1 MTTTASGT
9 DSGQATDHLAGAPR
23 PQPLGA
29 LPWPAGMLVVPDV
42 DGAADVCRSLA
53 AGDPVSAWPE
63 GLAFL
68 QAAIDEQEPELVAHQ
83 VPGDDA
89 VARYDR
95 AVLVGAEPHE
105 WDALAASTTGEMRVL
120 VDTARFSLGVTD
132 TPPDPS
138 GATGEVAAMALSA
151 RASAWL
157 ERGDAQS
164 AVDELALAVVAA
176 REAGA
181 VVLAVTLG
189 TTRSDLLRERL
200 GDAAAAARQADD
212 VLRGMATGF
221 VPEVR
226 AEALVAR
233 ALARQEL
240 AGTDRGPLMAV
251 VADLQEALKVYR
263 EDTHPEA
270 FALCNEHLALA
281 YLVMPM
287 GDAGDR
293 LRLGIA
299 VTSLRSALRVLRPE
313 THPVAWASCQ
323 VNLANALQYLPS
335 AHRRDNLDEAVQLYE
350 EVLQHPRFTRDPV
363 GVARILLN
371 QGNALSHLAAF
382 DDAEERLAES
392 RRLFEQAGD
401 AEGLAAADELLA
413 GLAEARG

>member
-1 MTTTASGT
+1 MTSTASVE
-9 DSGQATDHLAGAPR
+9 APDHLAGAPR

-29 LPWPAGMLVVPDV
+29 LPWPAGMLLVPAV
-42 DGAADVCRSLA
+42 DGAAEVCAALA
-53 AGDPVSAWPE
+53 AGDAVAAWPA
-63 GLAFL
+63 GLEFL
-68 QAAIDEQEPELVAHQ
+68 RAAIDGQEPDAVAALVA
-83 VPGDDA
+83 GDDA
-89 VARYDR
+89 VAQYDR
-95 AVLVGAEPHE
+95 YVLVGAEPHA
-105 WDALAASTTGEMRVL
+105 WDALAASCTGEMRAL

-132 TPPDPS
+132 TPPDAA
-138 GATGEVAAMALSA
+138 GATGEIAAMALSA

-157 ERGDAQS
+157 ERGDAAS
-164 AVDELALAVVAA
+164 AVADLADAVEAA
-176 REAGA
+176 RGAGA
-181 VVLAVTLG
+181 VVLATTLG

-200 GDAAAAARQADD
+200 GDPAGAARAADD
-212 VLRGMATGF
+212 VLRGMPTGF

-240 AGTDRGPLMAV
+240 AGTERGPLMAV

-263 EDTHPEA
+263 EDTHPES

-350 EVLQHPRFTRDPV
+350 EVLQHPQLGRDPV

-371 QGNALSHLAAF
+371 QGNALAHLAAF
-382 DDAEERLAES
+382 DDAQERLAES